1 MSLNVFDIVFIV
13 LLLAFT
19 LFSYLR
25 GATRELMTL
34 VGLAGGFLA
43 ANWYAVPLAGEMS
56 PFLPEG
62 NAAEL
67 LAFVLIMVGGYFI
80 GVFLGGFGDTFRRQP
95 EGDVSRLLACV
106 IGLFKGIVVSL
117 ALFWVVQTYLP
128 SFQDEMAE
136 SWFGGRLN
144 RLVTMLRSAELI

>member
-1 MSLNVFDIVFIV
+1 LSQNLFDIVFIV
-13 LLLAFT
+13 ILLAFT

-43 ANWYAVPLAGEMS
+43 ANWYAPALAERMS
-56 PFLPEG
+56 PFLPES

-67 LAFVLIMVGGYFI
+67 LSFVLLMVAGYFI

-95 EGDVSRLLACV
+95 EGDVSRLFASL
-106 IGLFKGIVVSL
+106 IGFCKGIVVSL
-117 ALFWVVQTYLP
+117 AMFWVVQTYLP
-128 SFQDEMAE
+128 SFQDEMGE
-136 SWFGGRLN
+136 SWIGGRLGYLAN
-144 RLVTMLRSAELI
+144 LLHNADIL